1 MAGKAKKFVLNQ
13 GKRKLKFVLEPL
25 KLQLR
30 SKKYPAQARCSHGI
44 FLIS

>member
-30 SKKYPAQARCSHGI
+30 SKYTKNIKES
-44 FLIS
+44 